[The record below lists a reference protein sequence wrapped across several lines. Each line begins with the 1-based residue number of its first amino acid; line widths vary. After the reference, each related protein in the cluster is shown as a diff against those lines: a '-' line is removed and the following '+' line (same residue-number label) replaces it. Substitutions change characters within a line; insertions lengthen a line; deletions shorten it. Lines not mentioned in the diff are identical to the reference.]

1 MTDRSK
7 QVRRVKRRNNDKD
20 KFIFTNN
27 LNLIEPYAK
36 YHICIENFISR
47 FEIKDIILYS
57 KNYAFALI
65 RYKYFC
71 PINIQDDPHCL
82 DFIYINENQR
92 GKGHGKRLMKL
103 ILDNFQIVIHNLD
116 DSLDFF
122 EHISKDFG
130 LEKINTGIPFGI
142 SFISTNLNINC
153 KPVVNNCLGG
163 CGIRFS
169 GYKRHTCPK
178 CTIPFTIQNIDKELI
193 ELNNSLRSK
202 LKNCHPTIITLITN
216 NHFLEILNSN
226 LDPDFKKLV
235 ISDMLWGEEFLKDTT
250 VTC

>member
-1 MTDRSK
+1 MANRSK
-7 QVRRVKRRNNDKD
+7 QVRRVKRRNNNKD
-20 KFIFTNN
+20 KFIFTNK
-27 LNLIEPYAK
+27 LNLIKPYAK

-47 FEIKDIILYS
+47 FEINNIILYN
-57 KNYAFALI
+57 KNYGFALI
-65 RYKYFC
+65 QYKDFC

-82 DFIYINENQR
+82 DFIYINEDQR

-103 ILDNFQIVIHNLD
+103 ILDNFQIVIHTLD
-116 DSLDFF
+116 DSLGFF
-122 EHISKDFG
+122 EHISKDFV
-130 LEKINTGIPFGI
+130 LEKINTSMPFGV

-202 LKNCHPTIITLITN
+202 LKNCQPTVITLVTN
-216 NHFLEILNSN
+216 DQFLEILNSN
-226 LDPDFKKLV
+226 PDPDFKKLV
-235 ISDMLWGEEFLKDTT
+235 ISDMLWGDEFLKGTILL
-250 VTC
+250 